1 MGLNS
6 NIKMINSTTCHCCS
20 FDVFKSIIK
29 DRAIRLCD
37 MWNSNDPK
45 EVIAASEYILS
56 LIEEEYEKTNN
67 KKYLLLREIFKTE
80 LPEFNPYVVSFT
92 NLVNETI
99 FARYAKNGEG
109 VGINFHSSKFGIG
122 IYLVND
128 HKDIY
133 YVPVFYNPEDS
144 KEFTMTIIN
153 AYIEEKIEIDEAA
166 LELLKISCMYKT
178 PEWKDEKEIRIYY
191 VPSEKKLLG
200 DRLYFEKDGQKR
212 SYYNLTF
219 DKFDKENIVEDI
231 ILGPNFNMDN
241 IPEVN
246 ALLNENGFGYVNV
259 YSYEKAYEESLNK
272 VKELGY

>member
-37 MWNSNDPK
+37 MRNSNDPK

-56 LIEEEYEKTNN
+56 LIDQEYTKTKNE
-67 KKYLLLREIFKTE
+67 KYLHLKDSFKKE
-80 LPEFNPYVVSFT
+80 RPGFNPYVVSFT
-92 NLVNETI
+92 NLVNDTI
-99 FARYAKNGEG
+99 FMRYAKNGEG

-133 YVPVFYNPEDS
+133 YVPVFYEPEGS
-144 KEFTMTIIN
+144 KEFAMEVIN
-153 AYIEEKIEIDEAA
+153 AYLEGKIQKQEAT

-178 PEWKDEKEIRIYY
+178 REWKDEKEIRIYY
-191 VPSEKKLLG
+191 IPSHKKLLG
-200 DRLYFEKDGQKR
+200 EKCYFEKHGKKR

-259 YSYEKAYEESLNK
+259 YSYERAYEESINK